1 MACSFCG
8 KPRNIIASIFG
19 GQDHPACVNAHIE
32 KLRVEEAARM
42 AKEEAEV
49 DALIEKRKAEEAVR
63 KAKERA
69 EADAQKRK
77 ALEDAARHQAMKEQ
91 IARGEFKSLNDQSEM
106 LIDDGETLCMLI
118 KGCWSTLFY
127 ARAAGRI
134 MPGQAVRV
142 DGIEKV
148 DFGSLHITDRRV
160 CFIGKGGG
168 KTFRLKKLLQ
178 CETHGD
184 TLHIVA
190 DGKGS
195 SAYFIIEPPA
205 ALELAQAA
213 ILKLAERAKRN
224 TAASSPMRRRK
235 IVYIWRCRMDEDSC
249 PECRERHK
257 MEWKHKREANLP
269 PHSGCSNVKGCRCE
283 LAKVYDDEPSLSGLT
298 QPLSSQTRKFCT
310 RSTESKPSPKPSG
323 KAKRS
328 RTNSSNLREA

>member
-19 GQDHPACVNAHIE
+19 GQDHPACVKAHIE
-32 KLRVEEAARM
+32 KLRAEEAARM
-42 AKEEAEV
+42 AKEEAEA
-49 DALIEKRKAEEAVR
+49 DALIEKRKAAEAVR

-69 EADAQKRK
+69 EADAQKLK
-77 ALEDAARHQAMKEQ
+77 AEEDAARHQTMKEQ

-134 MPGQAVRV
+134 MPGQEVKV
-142 DGIEKV
+142 DELKKV
-148 DFGSLHITDRRV
+148 DFGSLHVTDKRI

-168 KTFRLKKLLQ
+168 KTFQLKKLLQ

-190 DGKGS
+190 DGKAS

-213 ILKLAERAKRN
+213 ILKLAERAKRK
-224 TAASSPMRRRK
+224 TAASSPTRRRNA
-235 IVYIWRCRMDEDSC
+235 VYIWRCRMDENSC
-249 PECRERHK
+249 LECRERHK
-257 MEWKHKREANLP
+257 MEWEHKREAIPP
-269 PHSGCSNVKGCRCE
+269 PHPGCSNDKGCRCE
-283 LAKVYDDEPSLSGLT
+283 LIKVYDDEPFPEWAYPNT
-298 QPLSSQTRKFCT
+298 
-310 RSTESKPSPKPSG
+310 
-323 KAKRS
+323 
-328 RTNSSNLREA
+328 